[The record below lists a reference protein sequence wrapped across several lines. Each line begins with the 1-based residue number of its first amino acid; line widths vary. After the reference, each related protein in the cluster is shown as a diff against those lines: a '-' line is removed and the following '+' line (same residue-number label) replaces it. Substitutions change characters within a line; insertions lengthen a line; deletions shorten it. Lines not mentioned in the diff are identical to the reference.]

1 LKEEYE
7 KCKYKGLFIIA
18 VYEIFW
24 NQKRVT
30 YFKQISKR
38 LKRKMKLVHS
48 QIQAELLNLKETTKP
63 KYVRI
68 NRLCC
73 SEPTSVILKR
83 TKAELDKDIPDL
95 LVFPDNKLSKLDLSS
110 TDFIVQ
116 DKASC
121 TPPFLLQEYVMKVI
135 KEEAKELVVMDAC
148 AAPGNKSLQL
158 LQYFGEVICIEK
170 DQKRFNILV
179 KRLKKYAG
187 DNESS
192 AYSTINEDFRKLKE
206 KWEGGRVDYI
216 LIDTS
221 CSGTGNDDT
230 TENCPELKEALQE
243 CVKDINYTT
252 LHTNLNTKLQE
263 KIKRLSGFQKEL
275 LSVALTWK
283 DIKGVVYSTCSI
295 FPQENEEV
303 VQSVLEQHPEYKLEA
318 VPSKIGHPGFIVL

>member
-1 LKEEYE
+1 M
-7 KCKYKGLFIIA
+7 
-18 VYEIFW
+18 YEIFW

-38 LKRKMKLVHS
+38 LKPKMKLVHS
-48 QIQAELLNLKETTKP
+48 EIQAEVLNLKETIKP

-68 NRLCC
+68 NRLLC
-73 SEPTSVILKR
+73 SEPVSKVLKK
-83 TKAELDKDIPDL
+83 TKAESDKDIPDL
-95 LVFPDNKLSKLDLSS
+95 LVFPDSNSCKIDLSS
-110 TDFIVQ
+110 TEFIVQ

-121 TPPFLLQEYVMKVI
+121 TPPFLLQEYVMKVV
-135 KEEAKELVVMDAC
+135 KEEVKELVVMDAC

-170 DQKRFNILV
+170 DEKRFNILV

-187 DNESS
+187 NNESVT
-192 AYSTINEDFRKLKE
+192 YSTINEDFRKLKE

-221 CSGTGNDDT
+221 CSGTGNNDT
-230 TENCPELKEALQE
+230 AENYPELKEALNE
-243 CVKDINYTT
+243 CIKDIDYNILYTS
-252 LHTNLNTKLQE
+252 LNAKLQE

-283 DIKGVVYSTCSI
+283 GIKGVVYSTCSI

-303 VQSVLEQHPEYKLEA
+303 IQSVLEQYSEYKLQA
-318 VPSKIGHPGFIVL
+318 VPSKIGHPGFLVLCFMNK